1 MPPIARLRLFGSFS
15 LEYLGEPVMI
25 PSQRLQSLLAYLALS
40 REESVPRQRLAFL
53 LWPDSSESQAH
64 TNLRT
69 LLHRLHAVMPGI
81 DSLLHLDAQMIG
93 WRPSATLWL
102 DVADFEEAL
111 RQAETAK
118 ETGDEALMIDSLERA
133 ATCC

>member
-25 PSQRLQSLLAYLALS
+25 PSQRLQSLLAYLALH
-40 REESVPRQRLAFL
+40 REESQPRQRLAFL

-69 LLHRLHAVMPGI
+69 LLHRLHSMVADI
-81 DSLLHLDAQMIG
+81 DSLLDLDTQTIAWQ
-93 WRPSATLWL
+93 PSATFDL
-102 DVADFEEAL
+102 D
-111 RQAETAK
+111 
-118 ETGDEALMIDSLERA
+118 
-133 ATCC
+133 